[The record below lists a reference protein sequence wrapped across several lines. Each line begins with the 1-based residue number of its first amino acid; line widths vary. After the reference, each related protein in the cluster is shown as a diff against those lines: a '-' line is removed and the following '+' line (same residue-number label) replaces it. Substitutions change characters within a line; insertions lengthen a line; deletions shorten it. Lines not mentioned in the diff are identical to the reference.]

1 MEKSG
6 DATPIRDL
14 QVGWRGWFGDM
25 RKMQFLRARE
35 PDRTLWQGKG
45 PRLILLGVEALKFP
59 TFKDLTRIAEFY
71 WVGVRFTFSELK
83 WDSRVSGNKM
93 KPMQTIQDLIEEI
106 KLRVVWWALFVF
118 CVTYFLSHS
127 SKSMWM
133 NMPISI
139 LLVSALRF
147 LLNNVEFH
155 WKVQRPVRPQSYL
168 SHLEKKQLSVND
180 PRLSTGP
187 PPPRWKRKIGSPIVE
202 DAMSDFIDK
211 ILKDFVIDL
220 WYSDITPDKEAPEQI
235 RVIIMDALG
244 EVSGRVK
251 EINLVDLLTR
261 DIIDL
266 IGDHMELFRKNQA
279 AIGVDVMKT
288 LSSEER
294 DDRLKHHLMASKE
307 LHPAL
312 ISPESEYKVLQR
324 LMGGVLA
331 VVLRPREAQCPV
343 VRSIAREL
351 LTSLVIQP
359 VLNFAS
365 PGYINE
371 LIEYILLAIKDEIT
385 KVVAGDQSTAGG
397 NKYATFNQRTDMIL
411 SKVDNQ
417 REKSSD
423 YNPFQEDPLQ
433 PRPADWARILEAAT
447 QRRTEVLAPE
457 NLENM
462 WTKGRNYKRK
472 EHKKK
477 IRATQEHTPHT
488 PVSSGVDSA
497 VPARKLGNEMEADRH
512 EISTGIE
519 DKSIVKLTRET
530 SLDSQLSDG
539 TKKEMQFSLDPSKKS
554 YAEGGNL
561 VDELEDIGSLA
572 ADGNKIRLKRSN
584 STSALKI
591 QPDTKRALT
600 EGGGSIISEFY
611 SPEFGKRREEHVRK
625 SASDMVVHCVG
636 QQVPKLRCRVMGAYF
651 EKLGSKSFA
660 VYSIA
665 VTDSE
670 NRTWFVKRRYR
681 NFERL
686 HRHLKEIPNYTL
698 QLPPKRIFSSS
709 TEDAFVHQR
718 CIQLDKYLQDLL
730 SIANVA
736 EQHEVWDF
744 LSGSSKNY
752 AFGKSPSVMRTL
764 AVNVDDAVD
773 DIVRQF
779 KGVSDGLMRKV
790 VGSPTS
796 EASSS
801 ISAWNLSTNADETGV
816 RAIRQN
822 TVETTNSFSDNE
834 DGDKD
839 KSCDPE
845 EAGSGAQENGWHS
858 DNELNSKGYPCRVIH
873 TRSLGS
879 EKKDDLAGEGGF
891 PAANF
896 TATSRNL
903 EDPVGMPPEW
913 TPPNVSVPLL
923 NLVDKVFQLKR
934 RGWLRRQVFWIS
946 KQILQLMMEDAIDD
960 WLLTQ
965 IHWLRR
971 EDTIASGIRWLKD
984 VLWPNGTF
992 FLRVGNAQ
1000 DGNENPFQNISQLGG
1015 SKADK
1020 PGSFEQQLEAARR
1033 ASDIKKMLFDGTPTA
1048 LVSLIGHKQYRRCA
1062 RDIYYFTQIYVNSV
1076 NPTVKNAFV
1085 FVLDTS
1091 LRVMSKPKNSQALPS
1106 NYINIA
1112 IRELLDYSS
1121 KTEGGRA
1128 IYGSCYI
1135 IYELYHFYKYALV

>member
-1 MEKSG
+1 
-6 DATPIRDL
+6 
-14 QVGWRGWFGDM
+14 
-25 RKMQFLRARE
+25 
-35 PDRTLWQGKG
+35 
-45 PRLILLGVEALKFP
+45 
-59 TFKDLTRIAEFY
+59 
-71 WVGVRFTFSELK
+71 
-83 WDSRVSGNKM
+83 M

-133 NMPISI
+133 NIPISI

-385 KVVAGDQSTAGG
+385 KVVAGDQSTAGDIPDHG
-397 NKYATFNQRTDMIL
+397 SPLNKYATFNQRTDMIL

-611 SPEFGKRREEHVRK
+611 SPEFGKHREEHVGK

-1020 PGSFEQQLEAARR
+1020 LGSFEQQLEAARR

-1062 RDIYYFTQIYVNSV
+1062 RDIYYFTQSTIC
-1076 NPTVKNAFV
+1076 VKQLAYAILELSLVSIFPELRDL
-1085 FVLDTS
+1085 VLDVHQTMG
-1091 LRVMSKPKNSQALPS
+1091 VN
-1106 NYINIA
+1106 
-1112 IRELLDYSS
+1112 E
-1121 KTEGGRA
+1121 T
-1128 IYGSCYI
+1128 
-1135 IYELYHFYKYALV
+1135 V

>member
-1 MEKSG
+1 MK
-6 DATPIRDL
+6 
-14 QVGWRGWFGDM
+14 
-25 RKMQFLRARE
+25 QFLRARE

-611 SPEFGKRREEHVRK
+611 SPEFGKRREEHVGK

-891 PAANF
+891 PTANF

-1062 RDIYYFTQIYVNSV
+1062 RDIYYFTQSTIC
-1076 NPTVKNAFV
+1076 VKQLAYAILELSLVSIFPELRDL
-1085 FVLDTS
+1085 VLDVHQTMG
-1091 LRVMSKPKNSQALPS
+1091 VN
-1106 NYINIA
+1106 
-1112 IRELLDYSS
+1112 E
-1121 KTEGGRA
+1121 T
-1128 IYGSCYI
+1128 
-1135 IYELYHFYKYALV
+1135 V

>member
-1 MEKSG
+1 
-6 DATPIRDL
+6 
-14 QVGWRGWFGDM
+14 
-25 RKMQFLRARE
+25 
-35 PDRTLWQGKG
+35 
-45 PRLILLGVEALKFP
+45 
-59 TFKDLTRIAEFY
+59 
-71 WVGVRFTFSELK
+71 
-83 WDSRVSGNKM
+83 M

-133 NMPISI
+133 NIPISI
-139 LLVSALRF
+139 LLVSALRI

-202 DAMSDFIDK
+202 DAMRDFIDK

-294 DDRLKHHLMASKE
+294 DDRLKHQLMASKE

-397 NKYATFNQRTDMIL
+397 VPDHDSPLNKYATFNQRTDMIL

-417 REKSSD
+417 REKSPD

-477 IRATQEHTPHT
+477 IRATQEHTP
-488 PVSSGVDSA
+488 VSSGVDSA
-497 VPARKLGNEMEADRH
+497 VPARKLGNEMVADRH

-561 VDELEDIGSLA
+561 VDELEGIGSPA
-572 ADGNKIRLKRSN
+572 ADGNKSRLKRSN

-591 QPDTKRALT
+591 QSDTKRAFT

-611 SPEFGKRREEHVRK
+611 SPEFGRHREEHIGK
-625 SASDMVVHCVG
+625 SAPDMVVHCVG

-698 QLPPKRIFSSS
+698 HLPPKRIFSSS

-744 LSGSSKNY
+744 LSGSSKSY

-816 RAIRQN
+816 RAIRR

-839 KSCDPE
+839 KSCDPK

-873 TRSLGS
+873 TRSLGL

-960 WLLTQ
+960 WLLRQ

-984 VLWPNGTF
+984 VLWPNGIF

-1048 LVSLIGHKQYRRCA
+1048 LVSLIGHKQYRHCA
-1062 RDIYYFTQIYVNSV
+1062 RDIYYFTQSTIC
-1076 NPTVKNAFV
+1076 VKQLAYAILELSLVSIFPELRDL
-1085 FVLDTS
+1085 VLDVHQTMG
-1091 LRVMSKPKNSQALPS
+1091 VN
-1106 NYINIA
+1106 
-1112 IRELLDYSS
+1112 E
-1121 KTEGGRA
+1121 T
-1128 IYGSCYI
+1128 
-1135 IYELYHFYKYALV
+1135 V